1 MSDSNANPNAAVI
14 AGENAAHQPELHT
27 TIPSAF
33 DPSLIQRLIDEGV
46 FIETAAGL
54 MAAEVPAVPANHSL
68 AEHEKNLLAAVLVG
82 SDDQRERWGLFR
94 RAIGLRFD
102 EVVPGSIWT
111 QPGLRALALE
121 IDELFRG
128 RRDIDVLNANAI
140 REDLRQRA
148 LEGRF
153 RGSLFQMEEA
163 LSEVIAWGDDGL
175 IHPELDFKIACRLF
189 QSAKARGLFY
199 PGLRKLLARE
209 EIDCSIDGELENCRQ
224 LLNSATSITAGRF
237 RQNLQICSEA
247 DARREC
253 LALASLPA
261 EQRPKPISTGI
272 PSLDIDMRGGVLP
285 GTGDSTWVLA
295 AKSGVGKTTVGIAAA
310 MGLAIN
316 GASVLVLSCELS
328 RRAVGARLL
337 AHYCRR
343 ASGVFSSRYS
353 ANELEGRGEVIEGR
367 DLEHLK
373 QLADQFTNSIAPN
386 GERMVRVLYQSQFA
400 ATVEEL
406 AALVEDCKSAH
417 PELAAVV
424 LDHFH
429 AMGPTPGFGS
439 NTTAELAAR
448 ATAIKALAG
457 RCELD
462 VFVVAQLNRGA
473 YGNPTGPDVS
483 HLAGT
488 SELERY
494 ASAVW
499 LLDRPKLDEFSR
511 PKPGVLEVHHGKFRH
526 GQMSGDND
534 CSKTTIRMDRAHCYL
549 EADEAR
555 HLFVGSD
562 LYPGVECL

>member
-1 MSDSNANPNAAVI
+1 MTANPNANANSG
-14 AGENAAHQPELHT
+14 AGNNDPGNEELKT
-27 TIPSAF
+27 TIPGAF
-33 DPSLIQRLIDEGV
+33 DPALIQRMIDQGL

-54 MAAEVPAVPANHSL
+54 MAAEVPTVPADHSL

-82 SDDQRERWGLFR
+82 TDDQRERWGLFR

-128 RRDIDVLNANAI
+128 RRDIDVLNAYAI
-140 REDLRQRA
+140 REDVRQRA

-153 RGSLFQMEEA
+153 RGSLLQMEEA

-189 QSAKARGLFY
+189 QSAKARALFY

-209 EIDCSIDGELENCRQ
+209 QIDCGIDGELESCRQ
-224 LLNSATSITAGRF
+224 LLNEATAITAGRH
-237 RQNLQICSEA
+237 RQSFQVCTAS
-247 DARREC
+247 DAGREC

-261 EQRPKPISTGI
+261 DQRPKPISTGI
-272 PSLDIDMRGGVLP
+272 PSLDIDMRGGVIP

-295 AKSGVGKTTVGIAAA
+295 ARSGVGKTTVGIAAA
-310 MGLAIN
+310 MGLAFN

-328 RRAVGARLL
+328 RRAIGARLL
-337 AHYCRR
+337 AHYCRK

-353 ANELEGRGEVIEGR
+353 ANELEGRGDVIEGR
-367 DLEHLK
+367 DLERLQ
-373 QLADQFTNSIAPN
+373 QLEAQFSAGIAPN
-386 GERMVRVLYQSQFA
+386 GERMGKVLYESQFS

-406 AALVEDCKSAH
+406 AAMVEDCKSAN
-417 PELAAVV
+417 PNLSAVF

-429 AMGPTPGFGS
+429 AMGPTAGFGS

-448 ATAIKALAG
+448 ATAIKAIAG

-462 VFVVAQLNRGA
+462 VFVIAQLNRGA

-499 LLDRPKLDEFSR
+499 LIDRPKVDEFSQ
-511 PKPGVLEVHHGKFRH
+511 PQPGVLDIHHGKCRH
-526 GQMSGDND
+526 GQTTGEND
-534 CSKTTIRMDRAHCYL
+534 FSKTTIRMDRGHCYL
-549 EADEAR
+549 EADNAR
-555 HLFVGSD
+555 KLFIGSD

>member
-1 MSDSNANPNAAVI
+1 MSDCNTNPAADHND
-14 AGENAAHQPELHT
+14 ASQEPTT
-27 TIPSAF
+27 TIPGSF
-33 DPSLIQRLIDEGV
+33 DPALLQRMINEGL

-54 MAAEVPAVPANHSL
+54 MAAEMPTVPVEHSL
-68 AEHEKNLLAAVLVG
+68 VEHEKNLLAAVLIG
-82 SDDQRERWGLFR
+82 PGDQRERWGQFR

-102 EVVPGSIWT
+102 EVVPGSIWS

-128 RRDIDVLNANAI
+128 RRDIAVLNATAI
-140 REDLRQRA
+140 REDLQQRA
-148 LEGRF
+148 FDGRF
-153 RGSLFQMEEA
+153 RGSLQQLEVA
-163 LSEVIAWGDDGL
+163 LSEVIAWGNDG
-175 IHPELDFKIACRLF
+175 IPHPELEFTLACQLF
-189 QSAKARGLFY
+189 QSAKARALFY

-209 EIDCSIDGELENCRQ
+209 QTDSGIDSELESCRE
-224 LLNSATSITAGRF
+224 LLNEATSITAGRF
-237 RQNLQICSEA
+237 RKSMQTCSAA
-247 DARREC
+247 DAAREC
-253 LALASLPA
+253 IALASLPA
-261 EQRPKPISTGI
+261 DQRPKPISTGI

-295 AKSGVGKTTVGIAAA
+295 ARSGVGKTTVAIAGA

-337 AHYCRR
+337 ANYCRR
-343 ASGVFSSRYS
+343 ASGVFTSRYS
-353 ANELEGRGEVIEGR
+353 TNELEGRGEVINGR
-367 DLEHLK
+367 DLEHL
-373 QLADQFTNSIAPN
+373 QRLAAQFSEGIAPN
-386 GERMVRVLYQSQFA
+386 GERMGRVLYQSKFA

-429 AMGPTPGFGS
+429 AMGPTAGYGS

-448 ATAIKALAG
+448 ATTIKALAG

-499 LLDRPKLDEFSR
+499 LIDRPKADEFSK
-511 PKPGVLEVHHGKFRH
+511 PKPGVLEIHHGKFRH
-526 GQMSGDND
+526 GQMSGEDD

-555 HLFVGSD
+555 HLFIGSD

>member
-1 MSDSNANPNAAVI
+1 MTANPNANGNSGACNNDP
-14 AGENAAHQPELHT
+14 GNEELKT
-27 TIPSAF
+27 TIPGAF
-33 DPSLIQRLIDEGV
+33 DPALIQRMIDQGL

-54 MAAEVPAVPANHSL
+54 MAAEVPTVPADHSL
-68 AEHEKNLLAAVLVG
+68 AEHEKNLLAPVLVG
-82 SDDQRERWGLFR
+82 TDDQRERWGLFR

-128 RRDIDVLNANAI
+128 RRDIDVLNAYAI
-140 REDLRQRA
+140 REDVRQRA

-153 RGSLFQMEEA
+153 RGSLLQMEEA

-189 QSAKARGLFY
+189 QSAKARALFY

-209 EIDCSIDGELENCRQ
+209 QIDCGIDGELESCRQ
-224 LLNSATSITAGRF
+224 LLNEATAITAGRH
-237 RQNLQICSEA
+237 RQSFQVCTAS
-247 DARREC
+247 DAGREC

-261 EQRPKPISTGI
+261 DQRPKPISTGI
-272 PSLDIDMRGGVLP
+272 PSLDIDMRGGVIP

-295 AKSGVGKTTVGIAAA
+295 ARSGVGKTTVGIAAA
-310 MGLAIN
+310 MGLAFN

-328 RRAVGARLL
+328 RRAIGARLL
-337 AHYCRR
+337 AHDCRK

-353 ANELEGRGEVIEGR
+353 ANELEGRGDVIEGR
-367 DLEHLK
+367 DLERLQ
-373 QLADQFTNSIAPN
+373 QLEAQFSAGIAPN
-386 GERMVRVLYQSQFA
+386 GERMGKVLYESKFS

-406 AALVEDCKSAH
+406 AAMVEDCKSAN
-417 PELAAVV
+417 PNLSAVF

-429 AMGPTPGFGS
+429 AMGPTAGYGS

-462 VFVVAQLNRGA
+462 IFVVAQLNRGA
-473 YGNPTGPDVS
+473 YGNLTGPDVS

-499 LLDRPKLDEFSR
+499 LIDRPKVDEFSQ
-511 PKPGVLEVHHGKFRH
+511 PQPGVLEVHHGKCRH
-526 GQMSGDND
+526 GQTTGEND
-534 CSKTTIRMDRAHCYL
+534 FSKTTIRMDRGHCYL
-549 EADEAR
+549 EADNAR
-555 HLFVGSD
+555 KLFIGSD

>member
-1 MSDSNANPNAAVI
+1 MTANPNANANSG
-14 AGENAAHQPELHT
+14 AGNNDPGNEELKT
-27 TIPSAF
+27 TIPGAF
-33 DPSLIQRLIDEGV
+33 DPALIQRMIDQGL

-54 MAAEVPAVPANHSL
+54 MAAEVPEVPADHSL

-82 SDDQRERWGLFR
+82 TDDQRERWGLFR

-128 RRDIDVLNANAI
+128 RRDIDVLNAYAI
-140 REDLRQRA
+140 REDVRQRA

-153 RGSLFQMEEA
+153 RGSLLLMEEA

-175 IHPELDFKIACRLF
+175 IHPELDYKIACRLF
-189 QSAKARGLFY
+189 QSAKALALFY
-199 PGLRKLLARE
+199 PVLRKLLARE
-209 EIDCSIDGELENCRQ
+209 QIDCGIDGELESCRQ
-224 LLNSATSITAGRF
+224 LLNEATAITAGRH
-237 RQNLQICSEA
+237 RQSFQVCTAS
-247 DARREC
+247 DAGREC

-261 EQRPKPISTGI
+261 DQRPKPISTGI
-272 PSLDIDMRGGVLP
+272 PSLDIDMRGGVIP

-295 AKSGVGKTTVGIAAA
+295 ARSGVGKTTVGIAAA
-310 MGLAIN
+310 MGLAFN

-328 RRAVGARLL
+328 RRAIGARLL
-337 AHYCRR
+337 AHYCRK

-353 ANELEGRGEVIEGR
+353 ANELEGRGDVIEGR
-367 DLEHLK
+367 DLERLQ
-373 QLADQFTNSIAPN
+373 QLEAQFSAGIAPN
-386 GERMVRVLYQSQFA
+386 GERMGKVLYESKFS

-406 AALVEDCKSAH
+406 AAMVEDCKSAN
-417 PELAAVV
+417 PNLSAVF

-429 AMGPTPGFGS
+429 AMGPTAGFGS

-448 ATAIKALAG
+448 ATAIKAIAG

-462 VFVVAQLNRGA
+462 VFVIAQLNRGA

-499 LLDRPKLDEFSR
+499 LIDRPKVDEFSQ
-511 PKPGVLEVHHGKFRH
+511 PQPGVLDIHHGKCRH
-526 GQMSGDND
+526 GQTTGEND
-534 CSKTTIRMDRAHCYL
+534 FSKTTIRMDRGHCYL
-549 EADEAR
+549 EADNAR
-555 HLFVGSD
+555 KLFIGSD

>member
-1 MSDSNANPNAAVI
+1 MTDSITKPT
-14 AGENAAHQPELHT
+14 AGVADNDRQQPDQAT
-27 TIPSAF
+27 TIPGAF
-33 DPSLIQRLIDEGV
+33 DPSLIQRMIDQGL

-54 MAAEVPAVPANHSL
+54 MAAEVPEVPADHSL

-82 SDDQRERWGLFR
+82 TDDQRERWGLFR

-148 LEGRF
+148 FEGRF
-153 RGSLFQMEEA
+153 RGSLLQMEEA

-189 QSAKARGLFY
+189 QSAKARALFY

-209 EIDCSIDGELENCRQ
+209 QIDCGIDGELESCRQ
-224 LLNSATSITAGRF
+224 LLNDATSITAGRY
-237 RQNLQICSEA
+237 RQSFQVCSEA

-328 RRAVGARLL
+328 RRAIGARLL
-337 AHYCRR
+337 ANYCRR
-343 ASGVFSSRYS
+343 ASGVFTPRYS

-367 DLEHLK
+367 DFEHLN
-373 QLADQFTNSIAPN
+373 QLSAQFEQSIAPN
-386 GERMVRVLYQSQFA
+386 GQRMGRVLYQSHFA

-429 AMGPTPGFGS
+429 AMGPTPGYGS

-499 LLDRPKLDEFSR
+499 LIDRPKVDEFSK
-511 PKPGVLEVHHGKFRH
+511 PKPGVLEIHHGKFRH
-526 GQMSGDND
+526 GQMSGEND

-555 HLFVGSD
+555 HLFIGSD

>member
-1 MSDSNANPNAAVI
+1 MTANPNANANFG
-14 AGENAAHQPELHT
+14 AGNNDPGNEELKS
-27 TIPSAF
+27 TIPGAF
-33 DPSLIQRLIDEGV
+33 DPALLQKMIDDGV

-54 MAAEVPAVPANHSL
+54 MAAEIPDVPADHSL

-82 SDDQRERWGLFR
+82 TDDQRERWGLFR

-153 RGSLFQMEEA
+153 RGSLLQMEEA

-189 QSAKARGLFY
+189 QSAKARALFY

-209 EIDCSIDGELENCRQ
+209 QIDCGIDGELERCRQ
-224 LLNSATSITAGRF
+224 LLNDATSITAGRY
-237 RQNLQICSEA
+237 RQNKEVCAVA
-247 DARREC
+247 DSTREC
-253 LALASLPA
+253 VALASLPA
-261 EQRPKPISTGI
+261 DQRPKPISTGI

-310 MGLAIN
+310 MGLAYN

-328 RRAVGARLL
+328 CRAIGARLF
-337 AHYCRR
+337 ANYCRK

-353 ANELEGRGEVIEGR
+353 ANELEGRGDVIEGR

-373 QLADQFTNSIAPN
+373 QLAGQFGDGIAPN
-386 GERMVRVLYQSQFA
+386 GQRMGHVFYQSQFA

-429 AMGPTPGFGS
+429 AMGPTPGYGS

-462 VFVVAQLNRGA
+462 LFVIAQLNRGA

-499 LLDRPKLDEFSR
+499 LIDRPKVDEFSQ
-511 PKPGVLEVHHGKFRH
+511 PQPGVLDIHHGKCRH
-526 GQMSGDND
+526 GQTTGEND
-534 CSKTTIRMDRAHCYL
+534 FSKTTIRMDRGHCYL
-549 EADEAR
+549 EADNAR
-555 HLFVGSD
+555 KLFIGSD